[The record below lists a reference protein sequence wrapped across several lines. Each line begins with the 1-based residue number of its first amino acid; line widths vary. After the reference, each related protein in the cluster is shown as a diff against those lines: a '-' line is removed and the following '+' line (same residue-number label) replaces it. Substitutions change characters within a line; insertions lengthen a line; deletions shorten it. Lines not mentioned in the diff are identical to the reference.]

1 MEGDVE
7 DDANARRTHRSPLK
21 ALPNNPRWKQ
31 KLRENCF
38 RRTRENR
45 SRLLWKFRLP
55 GAEDQSASHEEDVKS
70 ALSGIFSEELKKMK
84 GSSFDGSAAPMSK
97 SVDDDMIWEY
107 DGPHTAC
114 PSDCEEILLE
124 MQRIFYEELRDEET
138 RKENFIR
145 TWEDEED
152 EYLSRAVYE
161 HMHLNGDKVAE
172 VVWCPI
178 CKHGELYE
186 NSCDIY
192 CTRCHLRLERG
203 DEVDLNLLR
212 LRLAEAHTEHLDRG
226 CRLKPEFCL
235 ETKFDLSAL
244 YIKCQGCNTLEIVI

>member
-161 HMHLNGDKVAE
+161 HMHLNGDKV
-172 VVWCPI
+172 
-178 CKHGELYE
+178 
-186 NSCDIY
+186 
-192 CTRCHLRLERG
+192 
-203 DEVDLNLLR
+203 DLNLLR